1 MSTADLWR
9 LPEQEGVAEVL
20 RAAAAAGQVSHAWA
34 LLGPPGV
41 GQLEAGRALAAA
53 LNCRVEP
60 EGCGACDVCRRCVRG
75 AFPSLW
81 EFAPVGAAHRVADVR
96 EQWLPA
102 ASHSAVEGDWKVLHV
117 ADADRLNE
125 AAANAFLKGLEEPPP
140 RTVWLLDVADPS
152 ELPDTIVSRCRVLRF
167 SPWGLDALRAEAAR
181 LGIPEDERE
190 LAARL
195 AQGSPRTL
203 ARFASGLDDV
213 RRHRDLPRRLREE
226 GQGVALLAAR
236 EADDEAKRRIA
247 SRKAAGKD
255 ELAGLGELYGDAAP
269 RHVVKQIEER
279 LAREE
284 RESRAAALQAVLDDL
299 LSWVRDALLVG
310 AAPSAAAPA
319 GLLHVDAADALRAD
333 AEAIGPAKLLR
344 MGDLLVRAKEDLEL
358 NLQQSL
364 ALEALFLDLAALMLP
379 SSSPLPAPGERR
391 VGARAR

>member
-1 MSTADLWR
+1 MSTAELWR

-34 LLGPPGV
+34 FLGPPGV
-41 GQLEAGRALAAA
+41 GQREAGRALAAA
-53 LNCRVEP
+53 LNCAVEP
-60 EGCGACDVCRRCVRG
+60 GGCGVCDICRRCVRG

-81 EFAPVGAAHRVADVR
+81 EFTPVGAAHRVADVR

-102 ASHSAVEGDWKVLHV
+102 ASHSAVEGDWKILHV

-152 ELPDTIVSRCRVLRF
+152 ELPDTIMSRCRVLRF

-181 LGIPEDERE
+181 LGIAEADRE

-195 AQGSPRTL
+195 AQGSPRAL
-203 ARFASGLDDV
+203 ARFAAGGLDDV
-213 RRHRDLPRRLREE
+213 RRHRDLLRRLREE

-247 SRKAAGKD
+247 SQKAAGKD
-255 ELAGLGELYGDAAP
+255 ELAGLGELYGDAVP
-269 RHVVKQIEER
+269 RHVVKQVEER
-279 LAREE
+279 LVREE

-299 LSWVRDALLVG
+299 LSWCRDALLAG
-310 AAPSAAAPA
+310 AAPQSVA
-319 GLLHVDAADALRAD
+319 GLLHMDAVDALRAD
-333 AEAIGPAKLLR
+333 AAALGPAKLLR
-344 MGDLLVRAKEDLEL
+344 ASDLLVRAKEDLEL
-358 NLQQSL
+358 NLQQGL
-364 ALEALFLDLAALMLP
+364 ALEALFLDLAALTLP
-379 SSSPLPAPGERR
+379 SSAARPAAGERR
-391 VGARAR
+391 AGARLR